1 MTGAPARAMRVI
13 KLGGRVQE
21 DPRLPSA
28 IATQWA
34 AYAGALCIVHGG
46 GDAISTLQRAA
57 GIEPTFVGG
66 RRITA
71 PGDIDILR
79 MALSGSANKSL
90 VAALT
95 AVGVPAVGLSGE
107 DAGLFRAELLDGGA
121 LGAVGTVTAVETRL
135 LRCLLAGGYLPVIS
149 PLAASAAT
157 PHTALNVNG
166 DDAAAALARALGAVE
181 LLLISDVRGVRIGG
195 QTAPTLDAAQAS
207 AALAAGEITGGM
219 VVKVRAALSALDAV
233 GSGLG
238 GGSSVQRV
246 CIGGF
251 EMLVGADGEE
261 GTTMERGS
269 IAQAALA
276 GPLA

>member
-1 MTGAPARAMRVI
+1 MTAAHPRAMRVI

-34 AYAGALCIVHGG
+34 AYTGALCIVHGG

-57 GIEPTFVGG
+57 GVEPTFVGG

-71 PGDIDILR
+71 PEDIDILR

-90 VAALT
+90 VAALV
-95 AVGVPAVGLSGE
+95 AAGVPAVGLSGE
-107 DAGLFRAELLDGGA
+107 DAGLFRAELLDGGG
-121 LGAVGTVTAVETRL
+121 LGAVGTVTAIDTRL
-135 LRCLLAGGYLPVIS
+135 LRSLLAAGYLPVIS
-149 PLAASAAT
+149 PLAASVT
-157 PHTALNVNG
+157 TSHPTLNVNG

-195 QTAPTLDAAQAS
+195 RTAPTLDALQAG

-219 VVKVRAALSALDAV
+219 VVKVRAALTALDGA
-233 GSGLG
+233 GQGLS
-238 GGSSVQRV
+238 GSSVQRV

-251 EMLVGADGEE
+251 EILVGADGEE
-261 GTTMERGS
+261 GTTLERGS
-269 IAQAALA
+269 IAQPAVHPGGLA
-276 GPLA
+276 